1 MNSRAKSFTGL
12 TAAAAISM
20 LGVGIVMSSLP
31 ERVIELNGGSSALVG
46 LLASCYGLPYII
58 FQVPFGSLSDRFG
71 VKLFLLFGY
80 FLMALSGLL
89 FYFAASSLPIFMGR
103 ALQGAGEI
111 PLWAM
116 ASALIAIAYPEHKE
130 KMLGIY
136 SASMYVGLAAGPLL
150 RVIFPSV
157 LMVGELGFMLY
168 SILCVL
174 SFFIILVM
182 VENNKKGSLDTANR
196 LEIRKAF
203 ALLSDLPVRITLF
216 GIFLYG
222 CGQGLVFAIAPAWF
236 ITEKGFSLIE
246 TGMIFTA
253 SYVFIFLLQITYGT
267 LSDRYGRRPFIIA
280 GLLLT
285 ALSWGIFPYIPR
297 VSSIICVGFAAGSL
311 GGFYVASMAFLNE
324 RAPDHLKGTISGA
337 YYFFW
342 GIGYFLGPLLWSF
355 GGRRFGMTEGF
366 MVFSLLLA
374 LTAAALLF
382 TGNAGTAPPASSF
395 RER

>member
-31 ERVIELNGGSSALVG
+31 ERVINLSGGDSSLVG

-71 VKLFLLFGY
+71 VKPFLLFGY
-80 FLMALSGLL
+80 LLMALSGLL
-89 FYFAASSLPIFMGR
+89 FYFAASSLPIFWGR

-116 ASALIAIAYPEHKE
+116 ASALIAIAYPERKGR
-130 KMLGIY
+130 MIGVY
-136 SASMYVGLAAGPLL
+136 SAAMYAGLATGPAL
-150 RVIFPSV
+150 RLIFPGA
-157 LMVGELGFMLY
+157 LMLGELGFLFY
-168 SILCVL
+168 SGLCL
-174 SFFIILVM
+174 ISIFIIFFM
-182 VENNKKGSLDTANR
+182 VENNKRGAAAATSK

-203 ALLSDLPVRITLF
+203 ALLTDLPMRVTLF

-222 CGQGLVFAIAPAWF
+222 CGQGLVFAVAPAWF
-236 ITEKGFSLIE
+236 ITERSFSLIE

-253 SYVFIFLLQITYGT
+253 SYIFIFLLQILYGT

-280 GLLLT
+280 GLLST
-285 ALSWGIFPYIPR
+285 ALAWGIFPYVAR
-297 VSSIICVGFAAGSL
+297 VSAILCVGFAAGSL

-324 RAPDHLKGTISGA
+324 RAPDRLKGTISGA

-342 GIGYFLGPLLWSF
+342 GVGYFLGPLLWSF

-374 LTAAALLF
+374 LTAAALFAAKSVRAL
-382 TGNAGTAPPASSF
+382 PPAS
-395 RER
+395 